1 MSSIDEIK
9 SRIDIVDL
17 VSESVQLRRTGKNY
31 IGFCPFHPNTRT
43 PSFVVFPATGT
54 WRCFG
59 QCSEGGDIFS
69 FTMKKQSW
77 DFQETLKYLAEKA
90 GVQLK
95 PPTPEELVAEEE
107 HAQLRSILEEAAT
120 YYHHQLRET
129 PEGQKAL
136 AYLKGRGLSDEIIET
151 FGLGYAPNA
160 LEAIIRYFNGKG
172 RSVTNL
178 KEAGLVSERD
188 DGSNY
193 DKFRHRIIFPIRDA
207 RGRMAGFGGRV
218 LNPEDIPKFL
228 NSPQT
233 AVFDKSALLYGL
245 ERARTPIRALD
256 QAVIVEG
263 YLDVIALHQAG
274 FTNTV
279 SPMGTALTE
288 HQLRLLK
295 RLTQRFILALDP
307 DAAGDKA
314 TLRGL
319 QIARQT
325 MDRESEPVFDARGL
339 MAHESRLQAD
349 IRVTTLP
356 AGMDPDDVVKAD
368 PAEWQ
373 RILENAKPVVIHV
386 METLATGRNVDDPK
400 TRSEIANQVLPL
412 INEVPDAI
420 ERDTYRQRLARLIK
434 VDERLLTG
442 GEPTGS
448 TRRRRS
454 RPTQPKEGEP
464 KSDLPILAG
473 NALLEAHILGILVRR
488 PEMVFHVDRALHE
501 AHLSHLSRLDF
512 ERAEY
517 QAIFELVQESLAQDQ
532 SEPMHFV
539 LNGLSLPLM
548 EIVDNLLERTEKLD
562 PKEDRVHEDVMRA
575 LLEIRRRQVN
585 EVINQLRF
593 QMDEAALL
601 GDLRTKEY
609 EDGIAKCTRTLRN
622 LHQAHERFTN
632 RAVAGK

>member
-17 VSESVQLRRTGKNY
+17 VSESVQLRHSGKNY
-31 IGFCPFHPNTRT
+31 TGFCPFHPNIRT
-43 PSFVVFPATGT
+43 PSFVVFPSTGT

-59 QCSEGGDIFS
+59 QCNEGGDIFS
-69 FTMKKQSW
+69 FIMKKQGW
-77 DFQETLKYLAEKA
+77 DFSEALKYLAEKA
-90 GVQLK
+90 GVVLK

-107 HAQLRSILEEAAT
+107 HAQLRLVLEEAAT
-120 YYHHQLRET
+120 YYQHQLHNSSD
-129 PEGQKAL
+129 GQNAL
-136 AYLKGRGLSDEIIET
+136 AYLKNRGLSEEIMET
-151 FGLGYAPNA
+151 FGLGYAPNTRDA
-160 LEAIIRYFNGKG
+160 LIQFFKAKG
-172 RSVTNL
+172 RSEAQL
-178 KEAGLVSERD
+178 KEAGLVSERE
-188 DGSNY
+188 DGSIY

-207 RGRMAGFGGRV
+207 RGRMAGFGGRI
-218 LNPEDIPKFL
+218 LDPNDIPKFL

-233 AVFDKSALLYGL
+233 PVFDKSALLYGL

-256 QAVIVEG
+256 QVVLVEG

-319 QIARQT
+319 QLARET
-325 MDRESEPVFDARGL
+325 LDRETEPVFDARGL
-339 MAHESRLQAD
+339 LAHETRLQAD

-356 AGMDPDDVVKAD
+356 EGMDPDDVVKRD

-373 RILENAKPVVIHV
+373 KILDNARPVVIHV
-386 METLATGRNVDDPK
+386 MEILASGRNVDDPK
-400 TRSEIANQVLPL
+400 AKSEIAGQVLPL

-420 ERDTYRQRLARLIK
+420 EREAYRQRLARLIK
-434 VDERLLTG
+434 VDERLLVG
-442 GEPTGS
+442 GDAASRPS
-448 TRRRRS
+448 RRRS
-454 RPTQPKEGEP
+454 RIMQTGPVETTH
-464 KSDLPILAG
+464 DALIRAG
-473 NALLEAHILGILVRR
+473 NSLLEAHCLGILVRR
-488 PEMVFHVDRALHE
+488 PELVFHVDRALHE
-501 AHLSHLSRLDF
+501 AHLIRLSRLDF

-517 QAIFELVQESLAQDQ
+517 QAIFELVEESLAQDR
-532 SEPMHFV
+532 SEPMHYV

-548 EIVDNLLERTEKLD
+548 EVVDRLLEGTDKLD
-562 PKEDRVHEDVMRA
+562 PKEERVLEDMMRA

-585 EVINQLRF
+585 ETINLLRY
-593 QMDEAALL
+593 QMDEAAQG
-601 GDLRTKEY
+601 GDLRTREY
-609 EDGIAKCTRTLRN
+609 EESMARCTQMLRN
-622 LHQAHERFTN
+622 LHHAREKFITGH
-632 RAVAGK
+632 

>member
-9 SRIDIVDL
+9 ARIDIVDL
-17 VSESVQLRRTGKNY
+17 VSESVQLRHSGKNFT
-31 IGFCPFHPNTRT
+31 GFCPFHPNTRT

-59 QCSEGGDIFS
+59 QCNEGGDIFS
-69 FTMKKQSW
+69 FTMKKQGW
-77 DFQETLKYLAEKA
+77 DFSETLKYLAEKA

-107 HAQLRSILEEAAT
+107 HAQLRSLLEEASN
-120 YYHHQLRET
+120 YFHHQLRNT
-129 PEGQKAL
+129 SEGQQAL
-136 AYLKGRGLSDEIIET
+136 EYLKKRGLSDEIIDT

-160 LEAIIRYFNGKG
+160 RDAIIQYFKSKG
-172 RSVTNL
+172 RSIAQL
-178 KEAGLVSERD
+178 QEAGLTSERE
-188 DGSNY
+188 DGSIY

-207 RGRMAGFGGRV
+207 RGRMAGFGGRIMDP
-218 LNPEDIPKFL
+218 NDIPKFL

-233 AVFDKSALLYGL
+233 PVFDKSALLYGL
-245 ERARTPIRALD
+245 ERARTPIRGLD
-256 QAVIVEG
+256 QVVIVEG

-319 QIARQT
+319 QLARETLDRQT
-325 MDRESEPVFDARGL
+325 EPVFDARGL
-339 MAHESRLQAD
+339 LAHETRLQAD

-356 AGMDPDDVVKAD
+356 EGMDPDDVVKRD

-373 RILENAKPVVIHV
+373 HILDNAKPVVIHV
-386 METLATGRNVDDPK
+386 METLAADRNVDDPK
-400 TRSEIANQVLPL
+400 AKSEIAGQVIPL

-420 ERDTYRQRLARLIK
+420 ERDAYRQRLARLIK
-434 VDERLLTG
+434 VDERLLMG
-442 GEPTGS
+442 GEAAIRPSRRRARSAQGEPTES
-448 TRRRRS
+448 KQDFVFR
-454 RPTQPKEGEP
+454 
-464 KSDLPILAG
+464 AG
-473 NALLEAHILGILVRR
+473 NALLEAHCLGILVRR
-488 PEMVFHVDRALHE
+488 PELVFHVDRALHE
-501 AHLSHLSRLDF
+501 AHLNRVSRLDF

-517 QAIFELVQESLAQDQ
+517 QEIFELVEESLAQDLT
-532 SEPMHFV
+532 EPMHYV

-562 PKEDRVHEDVMRA
+562 PREDRVLEDMMRA
-575 LLEIRRRQVN
+575 LLEIRRRQLN
-585 EVINQLRF
+585 ETINMLRY
-593 QMDEAALL
+593 QMDEAAQT
-601 GDLRTKEY
+601 GDLRSKDFEEGMARHTQ
-609 EDGIAKCTRTLRN
+609 TLRN
-622 LHQAHERFTN
+622 LHEAREKFTIG
-632 RAVAGK
+632 R

>member
-356 AGMDPDDVVKAD
+356 AGMDPDDVVNAD